1 MFAAHGPCHEPAAA
15 GDRLRGTPIR
25 RTGVLALGLLPAAV
39 VVAAWLVLR
48 GDDLL
53 AGKEHA
59 VGAVAD
65 LAAFLGLAGFVVLVT
80 LGTRLAWVERTFG
93 LDRMS
98 RLHRR
103 LGPWVVGLFILH
115 GVLRTVHFSLGHG
128 RSWTWSYLFYFG
140 TGDPG
145 LLVGHLA
152 FYLVL
157 IAAAVALLRGKR
169 LPFRAWKPGHLLVYP
184 AVLLGFVHAAMKGW
198 NDLRLFPNDA
208 VYFALA
214 ASALA
219 LFGVRAAYR
228 MTRDR
233 RRTWVLEHV
242 VRETHDTTSLV
253 LARPGDPGPF
263 RSRRAGQFSVIRA
276 RAGRGWSEPH
286 PFTISC
292 EPASEAL
299 RFTIKAVGAF
309 SAGVRALPPGTPFL
323 CEGPYGAFCPDFERE
338 KRIVMI
344 AGGVGITP
352 FLSFLR
358 HAARAALDVGFTLI
372 WANKTRADI
381 IAIDEFHALA
391 RPPFLKVVHVLS
403 QEPELLPESGE
414 AVIYER
420 GRVGAEIL
428 AKHVARS
435 PATYYLCGPSPM
447 QNAVLAAL
455 RDALG
460 VRSREVRR
468 ELFFF

>member
-1 MFAAHGPCHEPAAA
+1 M
-15 GDRLRGTPIR
+15 RGTPIR
-25 RTGVLALGLLPAAV
+25 RTGVLVLGLLPAAV
-39 VVAAWLVLR
+39 VAAAWLVLR
-48 GDDLL
+48 RDDLS
-53 AGKEHA
+53 AGREH
-59 VGAVAD
+59 VIGAVAD
-65 LAAFLGLAGFVVLVT
+65 LAALLGLTGFVVLVT

-115 GVLRTVHFSLGHG
+115 GVGRTVRFSLGHG
-128 RSWTWSYLFYFG
+128 RSWTWSYLFYLG
-140 TGDPG
+140 TGDAG

-152 FYLVL
+152 LYLVL
-157 IAAAVALLRGKR
+157 IAAGVALLRGKR
-169 LPFRAWKPGHLLVYP
+169 LPFRVWKPGHLLVYP
-184 AVLLGFVHAAMKGW
+184 AVLLGFVHAAVKGW
-198 NDLRLFPNDA
+198 GDLRLFPTDA
-208 VYFALA
+208 VYFGLA

-219 LFGVRAAYR
+219 LFGVRAVDR

-233 RRTWVLEHV
+233 RRTWILERV
-242 VRETHDTTSLV
+242 VGETHDTTSLV

-263 RSRRAGQFSVIRA
+263 RFRRAGQFAVIRA
-276 RAGRGWSEPH
+276 RSGRGWSEPH

-292 EPASEAL
+292 APASEVL

-323 CEGPYGAFCPDFERE
+323 CEGPYGAFYPDFGRE

-358 HAARAALDVGFTLI
+358 HAARSAPDTGFTLI
-372 WANKTRADI
+372 WANKTHADI
-381 IAIDEFHALA
+381 IAMDELRALA
-391 RPPFLKVVHVLS
+391 QPPFLKVVHVLS
-403 QEPELLPESGE
+403 QEPGGLPESGE
-414 AVIYER
+414 AVVYER
-420 GRVGAEIL
+420 GRVGAEVL
-428 AKHVARS
+428 AKHAARS

-447 QNAVLAAL
+447 QEAVLAAL
-455 RDALG
+455 RGALG
-460 VRSREVRR
+460 VRPREVKR

>member
-1 MFAAHGPCHEPAAA
+1 M
-15 GDRLRGTPIR
+15 RGTPIR
-25 RTGVLALGLLPAAV
+25 RTVVLALGLLPPAV

-48 GDDLL
+48 GDDLS
-53 AGKEHA
+53 AGNEHT

-65 LAAFLGLAGFVVLVT
+65 LAALLGLTGFVVLVT
-80 LGTRLAWVERTFG
+80 LGTRLAWVERVFG
-93 LDRMS
+93 LDRML

-115 GVLRTVHFSLGHG
+115 GVLRTVRFSLGHG

-157 IAAAVALLRGKR
+157 IAATLALLRGKR

-184 AVLLGFVHAAMKGW
+184 AVLLGFVHAAVKGW
-198 NDLRLFPNDA
+198 DDLRLFPNDA

-214 ASALA
+214 AAALA
-219 LFGVRAAYR
+219 LFGFRAAYR

-233 RRTWVLEHV
+233 RCTWILERV
-242 VRETHDTTSLV
+242 VKETHDTTSLV
-253 LARPGDPGPF
+253 LSRDGDPGPF
-263 RSRRAGQFSVIRA
+263 RSRLAGQFSVIRA
-276 RAGRGWSEPH
+276 RSARGWTEPH

-292 EPASEAL
+292 EPASEVL

-309 SAGVRALPPGTPFL
+309 SSGVGALPPGTPFL
-323 CEGPYGAFCPDFERE
+323 CEGPYGAFCPDFDRE

-352 FLSFLR
+352 FLSYLR
-358 HAARAALDVGFTLI
+358 HASRAAPDVGFTLI
-372 WANKTRADI
+372 WANKTTADV
-381 IAIDEFHALA
+381 IAMNEIQALA
-391 RPPFLKVVHVLS
+391 QPPFLKVVHVLS
-403 QEPELLPESGE
+403 QVAEGLPESGE
-414 AVIYER
+414 AIVYEP
-420 GRVGAEIL
+420 GRIGVEIL
-428 AKHVARS
+428 EKHVARS
-435 PATYYLCGPSPM
+435 PAAYYLCGPGPM
-447 QNAVLAAL
+447 QKAVLAAL
-455 RDALG
+455 REALG
-460 VRSREVRR
+460 VRPREVKR